1 MRTSGMMTACLLLVS
16 LTAWAQSV
24 HAEEIGPEKPVSH
37 TEQMVEGWKVQV
49 DDRLLTGE
57 GAALGEKALK
67 LLQTRLYE
75 VKLLVPA
82 DKVGR
87 LQKVTIWLDQ
97 SCGTIKSPQ
106 YHPNV
111 DWLTQHGFV
120 AELGRS
126 VRIPSADYFVAT
138 RFQRQQPLGM
148 LHELAHAYHDQVLS
162 FEHAE
167 IKAAWKKFAEGGC
180 YASVLH
186 ANGKKRPHYAT
197 TNQMEFF
204 AEMTESYFGTND
216 FFPFNN
222 AELQAEEPE
231 VHALMRATWGELP

>member
-1 MRTSGMMTACLLLVS
+1 MRSYLMMMSFCSIVA
-16 LTAWAQSV
+16 LTASPRPI
-24 HAEEIGPEKPVSH
+24 HGEEKGPQQPVSH
-37 TEQMVEGWKVQV
+37 TERTVEGWKVQV
-49 DDRLLTGE
+49 DDRLLMGE

-67 LLQTRLYE
+67 LLQTRLFE

-82 DKVGR
+82 DKVER

-126 VRIPSADYFVAT
+126 VHIPSADYFVAT
-138 RFQRQQPLGM
+138 RFQREQPLAM

-162 FEHAE
+162 FEHPE
-167 IKAAWKKFAEGGC
+167 IKAAWRKFTEGGR
-180 YASVLH
+180 YTSVLH
-186 ANGKKRPHYAT
+186 ANGKKRPHYAA

-204 AEMTESYFGTND
+204 AEMTESYFGAND

-222 AELQAEEPE
+222 AELLAEEPAI
-231 VHALMRATWGELP
+231 HALMGTIWGPLP